1 MVLSLFS
8 TDEMIELCFSSVD
21 ELDKKT
27 VQLANSLTQPISIRF
42 TERDKQDV
50 IDKIAVI
57 QKISLRKMVQD
68 DLNQ

>member
-1 MVLSLFS
+1 
-8 TDEMIELCFSSVD
+8 
-21 ELDKKT
+21 
-27 VQLANSLTQPISIRF
+27 LTQPISIRF